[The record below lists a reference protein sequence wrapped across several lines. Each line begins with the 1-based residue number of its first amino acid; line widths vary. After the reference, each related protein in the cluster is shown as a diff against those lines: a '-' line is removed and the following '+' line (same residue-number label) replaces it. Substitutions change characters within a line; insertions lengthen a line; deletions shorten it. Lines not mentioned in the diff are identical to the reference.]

1 MFPQNQLSS
10 ATAAFGQFSVA
21 QAGNMFSRKH
31 PSGFE
36 PIVVEVAPRT
46 WFIQPGMVNV
56 ALFETDEGLI
66 LVDCGCA
73 GDGPDLV
80 KAVRSLSDKPLTAI
94 VYTHGHSD
102 HAFGAW
108 AFLEAG
114 ETPEII
120 AHENLVE
127 HFRRYMLTNGL
138 NAAVNGQ
145 AGRHDGPAWA
155 GESETDFDWP
165 TRTFSG
171 DLLELTVGGERFE
184 LRHGKGETDDAVWV
198 WAPERGVIAAGD
210 LVTGYFPNAGNP
222 KKVQRWAA
230 EWADAAE
237 AMAALSP
244 TVIIPGHGNPATG
257 VEAIQDELTTMAA
270 YLRHIQ
276 DHVVA
281 GLNDGLL
288 PDHIIESLEVPQ
300 EYVDHPRLPQVYDR
314 PEFVARNVVRRYS
327 GWWDGYPS
335 HLLPASQEEQAAEV
349 AALAGGVSAL
359 VKRATELAETDLRL
373 ASHVAEWAF
382 LADRTDPAAQD
393 CYADVLEKRAAAETS
408 LMTQVNL
415 RVALRWV
422 AEARKA
428 GVNKDDDS
436 NGAAQ

>member
-1 MFPQNQLSS
+1 MKFPSNQLSS
-10 ATAAFGQFSVA
+10 ATAAFGQFSVE
-21 QAGNMFSRKH
+21 QAGNMFSRAH
-31 PSGFE
+31 GSGFE

-56 ALFETDEGLI
+56 ALFETDDGLV

-73 GDGPDLV
+73 GDGPALV
-80 KAVRSLSDKPLTAI
+80 KTVRDLSDKPLKAI

-138 NAAVNGQ
+138 NARINGQ
-145 AGRHDGPAWA
+145 TGNHDGPAWA
-155 GESETDFDWP
+155 GESEADFDWP
-165 TRTFSG
+165 TRTFAGKS
-171 DLLELTVGGERFE
+171 LELTVGGERFE

-237 AMAALSP
+237 AMADLSP
-244 TVIIPGHGNPATG
+244 TAVIPGHGNPVTG
-257 VEAIQDELTTMAA
+257 TDAIKDELTTLAA
-270 YLRHIQ
+270 YLRHIE
-276 DHVVA
+276 DHVVQ
-281 GLNDGLL
+281 GLNDGVL
-288 PDHIIESLEVPQ
+288 PDHIVDSLEVPS

-314 PEFVARNVVRRYS
+314 PEFVARNIVRRYS

-335 HLLPASQEEQAAEV
+335 HLLPATQEQQAVEV
-349 AALAGGVSAL
+349 AQLAGGVPAL
-359 VKRATELAETDLRL
+359 VSRARELAGTDLRL
-373 ASHVAEWAF
+373 ACHVAEWAF
-382 LADRTDPAAQD
+382 LADPSDPDGQA
-393 CYADVLEKRAAAETS
+393 CYDEVLEQRAAAETS

-415 RVALRWV
+415 RVGRRWV
-422 AEARKA
+422 REARA
-428 GVNKDDDS
+428 
-436 NGAAQ
+436 